1 MKTNG
6 TKTKTPRVATVRRKH
21 AKFLVTPDEKAII
34 QALAKKA
41 ELPFS
46 AYVREEAVTGRII
59 HLPSVNAETMDLLR
73 EIHLEMRRARAD
85 RAHRDSNLNQAVWL
99 VHIEKLDATILP
111 ILEDLQKFEEQGV
124 ETDKAILELMTT
136 LYEMLLGKASKKIL
150 GGGK

>member
-1 MKTNG
+1 MKIKG
-6 TKTKTPRVATVRRKH
+6 TKTKTPRVAAVRRKH
-21 AKFLVTPDEKAII
+21 AKFLVTPEEKAII
-34 QALAKKA
+34 QGFAKLA

-46 AYVREEAVTGRII
+46 AYVREIATTGHIN
-59 HLPSVNAETMDLLR
+59 HLPSVNAETMNLLR

-111 ILEDLQKFEEQGV
+111 ILEDLQKSEERGV
-124 ETDKAILELMTT
+124 ETDKALLELMTKV
-136 LYEMLLGKASKKIL
+136 YEMLLGKASKKML